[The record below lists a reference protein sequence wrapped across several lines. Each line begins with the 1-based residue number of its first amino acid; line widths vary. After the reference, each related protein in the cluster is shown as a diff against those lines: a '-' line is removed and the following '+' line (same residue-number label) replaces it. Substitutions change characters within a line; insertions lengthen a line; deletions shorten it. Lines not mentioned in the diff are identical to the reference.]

1 MTRSGGGVAA
11 AFGFRYQYLITVELL
26 LDLYAKDSSDWLVE
40 VDPVDQDSADI
51 VVHLTTGGPPER
63 VLQVKASLPKSSTTI
78 GVTETRQILDGLR
91 REHSDARRRELVT
104 NRRLTAKLD
113 KELSITESTLLKA
126 EEYFVQRRESL
137 KQLVEKLLHSI
148 RKLRAAGNGGPSHEL
163 HYLLLRQLVDRVH
176 EVGTRNHDQS
186 LVHEDIREILEGSNP
201 LLSTALGVR
210 DWGKCIQVPS
220 GDFIEREES
229 SHFLKTHFPASSLYE
244 GPLKIAVLKGLRG
257 IGKSAA
263 ACLHARSLLEH
274 VAFVLWLDASS
285 AEVLEAQVPIVLE
298 KLGAR
303 FTPTDVPAR
312 DFVEVLEGLPV
323 PWSLVLD
330 GASSLDEVYPWVP
343 RSGYGQVL
351 LTTPVETWPDS
362 FAPAMSMDAFDTN
375 EAHQF
380 MAHRLRQPFTSW
392 SPEQVSACDM
402 MSQKLARW
410 PLALEMAVGWI
421 ARHGRSVTA
430 MQQFSERV
438 DRLNLNNKDL
448 LPHSYPRTVVQ
459 LFRDQWENLSQEA
472 QKLTF
477 FLLLMGGNRV
487 PSRFLLDV
495 LSPMGISNPALEEL
509 LTSAF
514 IRQEILA
521 SSNPHS
527 LDEVLTIHGFVRLV
541 MEKQE
546 ILPDCSFLLKP
557 EELLSLLETSD
568 AWVQH
573 LTASGHFREGA
584 VLIHPIDC
592 LLGQM
597 VETFIKQSAMLRIL
611 SINMH
616 NFSQLAL
623 VTSKTAIAH
632 QWSKAAFD
640 IRQRWPGPNQ
650 DSVELAKM
658 QLQTLSIVAVTTAYL
673 HKIKEVDVIAN
684 QVDCLLQQVGKYALG
699 DEYTE
704 RSLHTLRDVLHSHLP
719 TSSPPPARDVVRQLD
734 SLLGPGTPKPVIDS
748 IGAALISSL
757 QIKRT
762 EALWLV
768 EHSAWQKG
776 VDTALDAAN
785 HALEQETLVN
795 YSVDGLLDIGLELM
809 IEATKRPLE
818 TPELLI
824 TSVKRLVVWLDN
836 NSDRLNPDQQS
847 CYVFLNAFVEDNL
860 QALPDAVQ
868 ALPPPEDR
876 TTRQNAWARL
886 AKVLQEQRLSKHRR
900 KLVDDLPPSTCIM
913 YSIDGGNQLNFWWR
927 RIESSAPELW
937 VHAAGIVSVSS
948 TGKTDPVRE
957 SMAKAGLQEITQMGA
972 PGPAHGWSMVTNE
985 SGLQITDAEGIPQV
999 SIEHIPEEINNRISK
1014 HGGLLLIYGDL
1025 AITQPTDR
1033 LLAGWIPLT
1042 NNNNQRHQDPHDRSM
1057 PWWRRLFAWLS

>member
-1 MTRSGGGVAA
+1 MAA

-26 LDLYAKDSSDWLVE
+26 LDLYAKDSSDWSVE
-40 VDPVDQDSADI
+40 VDPVNQDSADI

-63 VLQVKASLPKSSTTI
+63 VLQVKASLPKSSKTI
-78 GVTETRQILDGLR
+78 GVTETRQILDGLQ

-104 NRRLTAKLD
+104 NRRLTAELAE
-113 KELSITESTLLKA
+113 ELSNTESTLFKA
-126 EEYFVQRRESL
+126 RGYFVPRKESL

-148 RKLRAAGNGGPSHEL
+148 GKLRAAGEGGPSDEL

-176 EVGTRNHDQS
+176 EVGARNHDQS
-186 LVHEDIREILEGSNP
+186 LVHEDIRKILEGSNP

-229 SHFLKTHFPASSLYE
+229 SHFLKTHLRASSLYE
-244 GPLKIAVLKGLRG
+244 GDPKIAVLKGLRG

-285 AEVLEAQVPIVLE
+285 TKVLESQVPIVLE

-303 FTPTDVPAR
+303 FTPTDAPAQ
-312 DFVEVLEGLPV
+312 DLVEVLAGLPV
-323 PWSLVLD
+323 PWALVLD
-330 GASSLDEVYPWVP
+330 GASSLDEVDPWVP

-362 FAPAMSMDAFDTN
+362 FASATMSMDAFDTI
-375 EAHQF
+375 EARRF
-380 MAHRLRQPFTSW
+380 MAHRLGQPVTSW
-392 SPEQVSACDM
+392 SPEQISACDV

-421 ARHGRSVTA
+421 ARHGDTTTA
-430 MQQFSERV
+430 MQEFAKRV

-448 LPHSYPRTVVQ
+448 LPHSYPQTVVQ

-472 QKLTF
+472 RKLTF

-521 SSNPHS
+521 SSNPHG
-527 LDEVLTIHGFVRLV
+527 LDEVLTIHDFVRLV

-546 ILPDCSFLLKP
+546 ILPDWGFDTSFPLKT
-557 EELLSLLETSD
+557 EKLLSLLETSD
-568 AWVQH
+568 AWIQS
-573 LTASGHFREGA
+573 LTANGHFREGA

-597 VETFIKQSAMLRIL
+597 FAILKEPAMLRIL
-611 SINMH
+611 CINMH
-616 NFSQLAL
+616 NFAQLAL
-623 VTSKTAIAH
+623 LTSQTAIAH
-632 QWSKAAFD
+632 KWSKAAFD
-640 IRQRWPGPNQ
+640 IRQRWPDPNQ

-658 QLQTLSIVAVTTAYL
+658 QLQTLSIVAETAAYL
-673 HKIKEVDVIAN
+673 HKREEVSVIAN
-684 QVDCLLQQVGKYALG
+684 QVDCLLQQVGEYALG
-699 DEYTE
+699 DKYTE
-704 RSLHTLRDVLHSHLP
+704 RSLHTLRDVLHSHLS

-734 SLLGPGTPKPVIDS
+734 ILLGPGTPKPVIDS
-748 IGAALISSL
+748 IGAALINSL
-757 QIKRT
+757 QLKRA
-762 EALWLV
+762 EALRLV
-768 EHSAWQKG
+768 ERSAWQKG

-785 HALEQETLVN
+785 HALEQEALVN

-809 IEATKRPLE
+809 IEAAKRPLE

-860 QALPDAVQ
+860 QALPDAIQ
-868 ALPPPEDR
+868 ALPRPEDR
-876 TTRQNAWARL
+876 TTRQDAWARL
-886 AKVLQEQRLSKHRR
+886 AKFLQEQRLSKHRR

-913 YSIDGGNQLNFWWR
+913 YGIDGGDQLNVWWR
-927 RIESSAPELW
+927 SIESSAPELW

-948 TGKTDPVRE
+948 KGKTDPVRE
-957 SMAKAGLQEITQMGA
+957 NMAKAGLQEITQKEA
-972 PGPAHGWSMVTNE
+972 PGPAHGWSMVTNG

-1042 NNNNQRHQDPHDRSM
+1042 YNNNQPHQDRQDRSM